1 MDNVGINELLNQK
14 NPEPA
19 TIPAEP
25 TPAPSPSP
33 TPVVTNAPDSSEY
46 LKEFDFEGTPI
57 VDIVN
62 NIILDAIKKGASDI
76 HFDPYED
83 GIKVRIRIDGDL
95 HDYSTV
101 PLEMKKNLITR
112 IKIISNMNITESR
125 LPQDGAIKN
134 ITNDQDVDLRVSCL
148 PTNLGEKLVIRIL
161 DYSMSKGGIETLG
174 FTKGNLELVKKML
187 SMPNGIILVTGATGS
202 GKSTTVYAMLQKLNT
217 ENRNI
222 VTVEDPIEMNI
233 DGINQ
238 VSVNY
243 EIGMTFQNA
252 LRSILRQDPDI
263 IMIGEIRDTE
273 TAKIS
278 VRSAITGHL
287 VLSTLHTNDS
297 LNTIERLLDMGVE
310 RYLLSSA
317 INGIISQR
325 LTRKL
330 CNHCKRKR
338 NTTPFEKEVFK
349 RVLNLD
355 INEIYESVGC
365 EKCNGGYSGRLPI
378 HEVLY
383 LDQVAKDALVNELP
397 KEELRKKVFNN
408 HTQNSTMLED
418 ALIKVLMGETT
429 FDELLR
435 VMEID
440 EDILKTYSK
449 EKRELETFRI

>member
-1 MDNVGINELLNQK
+1 MENVGINEVLNQK
-14 NPEPA
+14 SANQN
-19 TIPAEP
+19 P
-25 TPAPSPSP
+25 TPINTPS
-33 TPVVTNAPDSSEY
+33 SSDY
-46 LKEFDFEGTPI
+46 LKEFDYEGTPI

-62 NIILDAIKKGASDI
+62 NMILDAIKKGASDI
-76 HFDPYED
+76 HFDPFEE

-95 HDYSTV
+95 HDYATV

-134 ITNDQDVDLRVSCL
+134 LTNDLDVDLRVSCL

-161 DYSMSKGGIETLG
+161 DYSMSKSGIDALG
-174 FTKGNLELVKKML
+174 FTKNNLDLVNKML
-187 SMPNGIILVTGATGS
+187 NMPNGIILVTGATGS

-238 VSVNY
+238 VSVNHD
-243 EIGMTFQNA
+243 IGMTFQNA
-252 LRSILRQDPDI
+252 LRSILRQDPDV

-278 VRSAITGHL
+278 IRSAITGHL

-325 LTRKL
+325 LSRKL

-349 RVLNLD
+349 RVLKLD
-355 INEIYESVGC
+355 INEIFESVGC
-365 EKCNGGYSGRLPI
+365 DKCNGGYSGRLPI

-383 LDQVAKDALVNELP
+383 LDQIAKDALINELP
-397 KEELRKKVFNN
+397 KEELRKKVFNE

-418 ALIKVLMGETT
+418 ALKKVLTGETS
-429 FDELLR
+429 FDEIVR
-435 VMEID
+435 IIEID
-440 EDILKTYSK
+440 EDLLKTYDT
-449 EKRELETFRI
+449 EKKELETFKI

>member
-1 MDNVGINELLNQK
+1 MENVGINEVLNQK
-14 NPEPA
+14 SANQN
-19 TIPAEP
+19 P
-25 TPAPSPSP
+25 TPINTPS
-33 TPVVTNAPDSSEY
+33 SSEY
-46 LKEFDFEGTPI
+46 LKEFDYEGTPI

-62 NIILDAIKKGASDI
+62 NMILDAIKKGASDI
-76 HFDPYED
+76 HFDPFEE

-95 HDYSTV
+95 HDYATV

-134 ITNDQDVDLRVSCL
+134 LTNDLDVDLRVSCL

-161 DYSMSKGGIETLG
+161 DYSMSKSGIDSLG
-174 FTKGNLELVKKML
+174 FTKNNLDLVNKML
-187 SMPNGIILVTGATGS
+187 NMPNGIILVTGATGS

-238 VSVNY
+238 VSVNHD
-243 EIGMTFQNA
+243 IGMTFQNA
-252 LRSILRQDPDI
+252 LRSILRQDPDV

-278 VRSAITGHL
+278 IRSAITGHL

-325 LTRKL
+325 LSRKL

-349 RVLNLD
+349 RVLKLD
-355 INEIYESVGC
+355 INEIFESVGC
-365 EKCNGGYSGRLPI
+365 DKCNGGYSGRLPI

-383 LDQVAKDALVNELP
+383 LDQIAKDALINELP
-397 KEELRKKVFNN
+397 KEELRKKVFNE

-418 ALIKVLMGETT
+418 ALKKVLTGETS
-429 FDELLR
+429 FDEIVR
-435 VMEID
+435 IIEID
-440 EDILKTYSK
+440 EDLLKTYDT
-449 EKRELETFRI
+449 EKKELETFKI

>member
-1 MDNVGINELLNQK
+1 MENVGINEVLNQK
-14 NPEPA
+14 SANQN
-19 TIPAEP
+19 P
-25 TPAPSPSP
+25 TPINTPS
-33 TPVVTNAPDSSEY
+33 SSDY
-46 LKEFDFEGTPI
+46 LKEFDYEGTPI

-62 NIILDAIKKGASDI
+62 NMILDAIKKGASDI
-76 HFDPYED
+76 HFDPFEE

-95 HDYSTV
+95 HDYATV

-134 ITNDQDVDLRVSCL
+134 LTNDLDVDLRVSCL

-174 FTKGNLELVKKML
+174 FTKNNLDLVNKML
-187 SMPNGIILVTGATGS
+187 NMPNGIILVTGATGS

-238 VSVNY
+238 VSVNHD
-243 EIGMTFQNA
+243 IGMTFQNA
-252 LRSILRQDPDI
+252 LRSILRQDPDV

-278 VRSAITGHL
+278 IRSAITGHL

-325 LTRKL
+325 LSRKL

-349 RVLNLD
+349 RVLKLD
-355 INEIYESVGC
+355 INEIFESVGC
-365 EKCNGGYSGRLPI
+365 DKCNGGYSGRLPI

-383 LDQVAKDALVNELP
+383 LDQIAKDALINELP
-397 KEELRKKVFNN
+397 KEELRKKVFNE

-418 ALIKVLMGETT
+418 ALKKVLTGETS
-429 FDELLR
+429 FDEIVR
-435 VMEID
+435 IIEID
-440 EDILKTYSK
+440 EDLLKTYDT
-449 EKRELETFRI
+449 EKKELETFKI